1 MEKVGLKDLAPNWES
16 IGKPL
21 KRPLK
26 EAVLLS
32 LNIIPD
38 WESHRKNLPPKSD
51 LQINFDYVPRLQL
64 SIEWALEANFLV
76 NLKRTK
82 DITENDLVYL
92 SEFVNWAITKQNW
105 EMPLEFRALANS
117 SETSQLPTSKK
128 VAQTWELKPGKA
140 YPGYRLALFQF
151 LEKEHK
157 DGKEYPPNAYD
168 FIAKLKKDVQANQAP
183 EDIFIRS
190 KGIDY
195 KTKDGAIKKA
205 DLKTINQAIK
215 NLITRLSEDE

>member
-26 EAVLLS
+26 EAILLS
-32 LNIIPD
+32 LNVIPD
-38 WESHRKNLPPKSD
+38 WEIYIKNLPSKVD
-51 LQINFDYVPRLQL
+51 LQINFDYVMRLQL
-64 SIEWALEANFLV
+64 AKEWALEANFLV
-76 NLKRTK
+76 NLKPTK
-82 DITENDLVYL
+82 DITENDLVNL
-92 SEFVNWAITKQNW
+92 SEFVNWAIAKQNW

-117 SETSQLPTSKK
+117 SEISQLLTSAK
-128 VAQTWELKPGKA
+128 VTPKWELKPGKA
-140 YPGYRLALFQF
+140 YPGYRLVLFQF

-168 FIAKLKKDVQANQAP
+168 FIAKLKQDVETNQAP

-195 KTKDGAIKKA
+195 KTKDGVTKKA
-205 DLKTINQAIK
+205 DLKTINQAIN
-215 NLITRLSEDE
+215 NLIIKLSEDE